1 MKRSKKIM
9 SAFLTGTIVAGMA
22 GSMTYAAED
31 TPLVVGVTNF
41 NEKFSPLFAE
51 QIYDQDVCDIIFPWL
66 LPLDRSGLPVWNGI
80 DGETR
85 EYNGTEYTYYGMADV
100 TMTRN
105 EETNET
111 IYNFK
116 LRDDIYFTD
125 GVNLTADDVIFTLY
139 AFCDP
144 SYDGNQT
151 LYSQN
156 IKGLKNYRANSTAA
170 ESVTDEKVAQTL
182 EEMPEEL
189 EAQIQSEVITPLLTS
204 EMSWAEENYEGY
216 DMSSAIELFVAF
228 YTLDESYDPGDKT
241 EEEVISDIAAMYG
254 ADYATLGANY
264 GDEETL
270 ASQANQVA
278 SDYLVEQMRESGE
291 GEEVAN
297 IEGIKKLGDYEVEI
311 TINGYD
317 ATTPYRLNIG
327 VLPLH
332 YYGDES
338 QYDYENNQFGFT
350 RGDLSKMREL
360 MTQPLGYG
368 PYKFVKYENKIV
380 YLEAN
385 EDYFLGAP
393 KTKNVQL
400 KETADSDKIPAVQ
413 QGTADISDPSGSKSA
428 FEQIGEING
437 TGELN
442 GEIINTV
449 TTDNLGY
456 GYIGINASTVNV
468 GGDPASEQSKN
479 LRKALATIL
488 CVYRD
493 VNIDSYYGEA
503 ATVIDYPISNTS
515 WAAPQKSD
523 TDYRPA
529 FSVDVDGNEIYT
541 DDMTAE
547 EKYAAAK
554 NAALGFLEA
563 AGYTIENGKATAAP
577 DGAKLSYEIMVGADG
592 KGDHPSFG
600 IMADAKAALGEI
612 GIELNIN
619 DLSDTSQLYDS
630 MGAHTTELWAAAW
643 AADADPDMYQIYYSN
658 QPSNHYCISDAALD
672 ELIME
677 ARTSD
682 DQTYRKSLYKE
693 ALEIIMD
700 WGVEVPVYQRQNC
713 VVYSPQR
720 VNADSF
726 TKDSTPFYRWV
737 KDIALIEMN

>member
-311 TINGYD
+311 TLNGYD

-523 TDYRPA
+523 ADYRPA

>member
-1 MKRSKKIM
+1 MKKSKKLM
-9 SAFLTGTIVAGMA
+9 SAFLAGTMAAGLA

-51 QIYDQDVCDIIFPWL
+51 QVYDQDVCDIIFPWL
-66 LPLDRSGLPVWNGI
+66 LTLDRSGLPVWKGI
-80 DGETR
+80 EGETR

-111 IYNFK
+111 VYNFK

-125 GVNLTADDVIFTLY
+125 GVNLTADDVIFSLY
-139 AFCDP
+139 AYCDP

-182 EEMPEEL
+182 AEMPEAL
-189 EAQIQSEVITPLLTS
+189 EAQIQSDVITPLLTS
-204 EMSWAEENYEGY
+204 EMGWAEENYEGY

-241 EEEVISDIAAMYG
+241 QEEVIADVAAMYG

-278 SDYLVEQMRESGE
+278 SDYLVEQMRENGE

-311 TINGYD
+311 TLNGYD

-327 VLPLH
+327 ILPLH

-360 MTQPLGYG
+360 MTQPLGFG

-393 KTKNVQL
+393 KTKNIQL

-413 QGTADISDPSGSKSA
+413 QGTADIADPSGSKSA
-428 FEQIGEING
+428 FEQIGSING

-442 GEIINTV
+442 GDVINTV

-503 ATVIDYPISNTS
+503 ASVIDYPISNTS
-515 WAAPQKSD
+515 WAAPHKSD
-523 TDYRPA
+523 ADYRAA
-529 FSVDVDGNEIYT
+529 FSVDVNGNEIYT
-541 DDMTAE
+541 EDMTAE
-547 EKYAAAK
+547 QKYEAAK
-554 NAALGFLEA
+554 TAALGFLEA

-577 DGAKLSYEIMVGADG
+577 EGAKLSYEIMVGADG

-600 IMADAKAALGEI
+600 IMADAKTALGEI

-619 DLSDTSQLYDS
+619 DLSDSTQLYDS

-672 ELIME
+672 ELILE

-682 DQTYRKSLYKE
+682 DQTYRKGLYKE
-693 ALEIIMD
+693 ALDIIMD

-720 VNADSF
+720 INADSF

>member
-9 SAFLTGTIVAGMA
+9 SAFLTGTMVAGMA

-51 QIYDQDVCDIIFPWL
+51 QVYDQDVCDIIFPWL
-66 LPLDRSGLPVWNGI
+66 LTLDRSGLPVWNGI

-311 TINGYD
+311 TLNGYD

-327 VLPLH
+327 ILPLH

-385 EDYFLGAP
+385 EDYFLGVP

-523 TDYRPA
+523 ADYRPA

-563 AGYTIENGKATAAP
+563 AGYTIENGKVTAAP
-577 DGAKLSYEIMVGADG
+577 EGAKLSYEIMVGADG

-672 ELIME
+672 ELILE

>member
-311 TINGYD
+311 TLNGYD

>member
-1 MKRSKKIM
+1 MRRTKKLV
-9 SAFLTGTIVAGMA
+9 SAFLTGTMVAGMV
-22 GSMTYAAED
+22 GSMAQAAED

-51 QIYDQDVCDIIFPWL
+51 QVYDQDVCDIIFPWL
-66 LPLDRSGLPVWNGI
+66 LTLDRSGSPVWKGI
-80 DGETR
+80 EGETR
-85 EYNGTEYTYYGMADV
+85 NYNGTDYTYYGMADV
-100 TMTRN
+100 TMTKN

-111 IYNFK
+111 VYNFK

-125 GVNLTADDVIFTLY
+125 GVNLTADDVIFSLY
-139 AFCDP
+139 AYCDP

-170 ESVTDEKVAQTL
+170 DSVTEEKVTAAL
-182 EEMPEEL
+182 EEMSDGL
-189 EAQIQSEVITPLLTS
+189 KQDIVDGVITPLLTS
-204 EMSWAEENYEGY
+204 EMAWCEENYEGY
-216 DMSSAIELFVAF
+216 GMESAVELFVAS
-228 YTLDESYDPGDKT
+228 YALDESYDPGEKT
-241 EEEVISDIAAMYG
+241 QEEIIADVVAMYDG
-254 ADYATLGANY
+254 DYATLGANY

-270 ASQANQVA
+270 TSQAKA
-278 SDYLVEQMRESGE
+278 TAETYLVEEMKESGE
-291 GEEVAN
+291 GEEVSN
-297 IEGIKKLGDYEVEI
+297 IEGIKKLGDYEVEV
-311 TINGYD
+311 TLNGYD
-317 ATTPYRLNIG
+317 ATTPYRFNIG
-327 VLPLH
+327 ILPLH

-338 QYDYENNQFGFT
+338 QYDYDNNQFGFT
-350 RGDLSKMREL
+350 RGDLSVMREKS
-360 MTQPLGYG
+360 TQPLGYG

-400 KETADSDKIPAVQ
+400 KETDDSDKIPAVQ

-428 FEQIGEING
+428 FAQIGDING

-442 GEIINTV
+442 GDVMNTV

-468 GGDPASEQSKN
+468 GGDAGSEASKN
-479 LRKALATIL
+479 LRKALATVL
-488 CVYRD
+488 TVYRD

-523 TDYRPA
+523 ADYRA
-529 FSVDVDGNEIYT
+529 AYSVDVDGNDIYT
-541 DDMTAE
+541 DEMTAE
-547 EKYAAAK
+547 EKYEAAK
-554 NAALGFLEA
+554 QAALGFLEA
-563 AGYTIENGKATAAP
+563 AGYTVENGKAVAAP
-577 DGAKLSYEIMVGADG
+577 EGAKLSYEIMVGADG

-600 IMADAKAALGEI
+600 IMADAKKTLSEI

-619 DLSDTSQLYDS
+619 DLSDTAQLYDS
-630 MGAHTTELWAAAW
+630 MSAHTTELWAAAW
-643 AADADPDMYQIYYSN
+643 AADADPDMYQTYYSN
-658 QPSNHYCISDAALD
+658 QPSNHYCIADSELD
-672 ELIME
+672 TLIMD

-682 DQTYRKSLYKE
+682 DQTYRKSVYKE
-693 ALEIIMD
+693 ALDIIMD

-713 VVYSPQR
+713 VVYSPER